1 MNANATESYGKP
13 SLQSRTSVD
22 HSIRVTSGRGDVVIL
37 EPERRSAPAVMA
49 SCGRDG
55 SFANFD
61 PQGSVATLVTQ
72 PLAINPAGAITGYY
86 LDANGGYHGFIR
98 TPKGTLTTIDAFPN
112 ATFTFAL
119 AINPAGT
126 IVGFYN
132 DTIFTLHGFILPPA
146 GHYPPPYDRS
156 PVPFDLAS
164 VALTR

>member
-1 MNANATESYGKP
+1 
-13 SLQSRTSVD
+13 
-22 HSIRVTSGRGDVVIL
+22 
-37 EPERRSAPAVMA
+37 MA
-49 SCGRDG
+49 SCRRDG
-55 SFANFD
+55 TFNIFD

-126 IVGFYN
+126 NVGFYN
-132 DTIFTLHGFILPPA
+132 LTRLTPHRFILPPA
-146 GHYPPPYDRS
+146 GTSTPSLYLS
-156 PVPFDLAS
+156 PVS
-164 VALTR
+164 